1 MTLVQ
6 HPGEIL
12 LEKFLEPR
20 RMTQTDLARHLD
32 VPYQRVNQIVNR
44 RRAITPD
51 TALRLARVFGTTPE
65 YWLEL
70 QLRWELGQAAAP
82 VQPAPIPPMVVKE
95 RVPSVAS
102 PAVLDEIVGRLV
114 VAVDPEMIV
123 LFGSSAIGEAG
134 PGSDVDLLVVDREP
148 FGPDRSRRRQ
158 LRRIR
163 EALAGMGIAKDILLF
178 SADEVERWRSS
189 PNHIVAR
196 ALQQGRI
203 LYARP

>member
-1 MTLVQ
+1 
-6 HPGEIL
+6 
-12 LEKFLEPR
+12 
-20 RMTQTDLARHLD
+20 MTQTDLARHLD

-51 TALRLARVFGTTPE
+51 TALRLARVFGTTPD

-82 VQPAPIPPMVVKE
+82 AQAAAHTPMVVHE
-95 RVPSVAS
+95 TAPGVAS
-102 PAVLDEIVGRLV
+102 PAVLNEIVRRLAE
-114 VAVDPEMIV
+114 AVDPETIV

-148 FGPDRSRRRQ
+148 FGRERSRRRQ
-158 LRRIR
+158 LRRIH

-178 SADEVERWRSS
+178 SADEVARWRSS

-196 ALQQGRI
+196 ALRQGRI